1 MKFTRLT
8 IAALSPELLRTAG
21 ARNGFLVESPSV
33 LRVGLGPVVSTFA
46 LNQGLARCD
55 GVDEWLASH
64 DLAGDDGPAGS
75 GVVAFASLPFDRH
88 SPAELSLCSLT
99 VTKTVEGQ
107 AWLTYAEVSPGLF
120 DILDDVTL
128 PFQET
133 QLASSLTRQ
142 PSGEEYAHSVAVAVD
157 HLRRGD
163 MSKIVLAR
171 SVHGKVD
178 DPIDPAAVAHRLRR
192 REPNCTIYAMP
203 LPDGRRFV
211 GASPELLVARNGNE
225 VRCHPLAGTI
235 ALPPNVAPDDYEKWL
250 MGSGK
255 NLHEHRLLVQD
266 LSATLANYYRTVEA
280 PEMPSIVP
288 LRTVAHLGTW
298 IHAYEPLTD
307 APSALALLGHI
318 HPTAAVGGLPRE
330 TALPLLRELEGL
342 DRGHYAGPVGWLDG
356 AGDGEWWIGIRGVFL
371 QGTNFE
377 AWAGAGIVSESD
389 PVAEREE
396 TRDKLASVLAAV
408 VVDRL

>member
-1 MKFTRLT
+1 MKFTRLA
-8 IAALSPELLRTAG
+8 IAPLAPELLRTAG
-21 ARNGFLVESPSV
+21 ARGGYLVESPDV
-33 LRVGLGPVVSTFA
+33 LRVGLGPVVTTFA
-46 LNQGLARCD
+46 LATGLAETD
-55 GVDEWLASH
+55 GVEEWLQSH
-64 DLAGDDGPAGS
+64 DVGGDEGPAGS
-75 GVVAFASLPFDRH
+75 GVVAFASIPFDRT
-88 SPAELSLCSLT
+88 SPAELAVCALA
-99 VTKTVEGQ
+99 VTQTTDGR
-107 AWLTYAEVSPGLF
+107 AWLTYADVSPGLF

-192 REPNCTIYAMP
+192 REPSCAIYAMP

-211 GASPELLVARNGNE
+211 GASPELLVARDGDA

-250 MGSGK
+250 LGSGK
-255 NLHEHRLLVQD
+255 NLHEHRLLVHD
-266 LSATLANYYRTVEA
+266 LSATLASFYATVDA
-280 PEMPSIVP
+280 PEVPSIVP

-298 IHAYEPLTD
+298 INASEPRTA
-307 APSALALLGHI
+307 APSALCLLCLLYTS
-318 HPTAAVGGLPRE
+318 PSPR
-330 TALPLLRELEGL
+330 
-342 DRGHYAGPVGWLDG
+342 D
-356 AGDGEWWIGIRGVFL
+356 
-371 QGTNFE
+371 
-377 AWAGAGIVSESD
+377 
-389 PVAEREE
+389 
-396 TRDKLASVLAAV
+396 
-408 VVDRL
+408 

>member
-1 MKFTRLT
+1 MKFTRLA
-8 IAALSPELLRTAG
+8 IAPLSPELLRSAG
-21 ARNGFLVESPSV
+21 ARDGFLLESPEV
-33 LRVGLGPVVSTFA
+33 LRVGLGPVVDTFTLA
-46 LNQGLARCD
+46 HGLAGGD
-55 GVDEWLASH
+55 EVDEWLQSH
-64 DLAGDDGPAGS
+64 DIAGDDGPAGS
-75 GVVAFASLPFDRH
+75 GIVAFASLPFDRT
-88 SPAELSLCSLT
+88 SPSELSLCALT
-99 VTKTVEGQ
+99 VTQTAQGQ
-107 AWLTYAEVSPGLF
+107 AWLTYAEISPGLF

-157 HLRRGD
+157 YPRRGD

-192 REPNCTIYAMP
+192 REPNCSIYAMP

-211 GASPELLVARNGNE
+211 GASPELLVAREGDG

-250 MGSGK
+250 LGSGK

-266 LSATLANYYRTVEA
+266 LSSTLATFYATVDA
-280 PEMPSIVP
+280 PDVPSIVP

-298 IHAYEPLTD
+298 IHASEPRTT
-307 APSALALLGHI
+307 APSALQLLSHI

-330 TALPLLRELEGL
+330 AALPLLRELEGF
-342 DRGHYAGPVGWLDG
+342 DRGHYAGPVGWIDG
-356 AGDGEWWIGIRGVFL
+356 HGDGEWWIGIRGVFL
-371 QGTNFE
+371 RGTSFE